1 MDDPGELNSE
11 GYQLYLQDKYEKAVR
26 KYDSALKL
34 KEDFPEALY
43 NRGLAYQQLR
53 NHDKAIEDF
62 SRAIEIFR
70 SLVKRGVLDLDPE
83 SACYLKWIGNCYY
96 SLGNYGKALKYYE
109 EALKYSE
116 EGLRIKPEYAA
127 IHYNKGVVFAAQGEY
142 KKSLKCYE
150 TALRHNPNCHLAH
163 SSKSYMLYILE
174 RYQDALEACNQC
186 LKICSN
192 YKYALSNKGIILLRL
207 GYYKEALE
215 VLEKAVKL
223 YPTFDEAWYQKG
235 SVHFFLEQFNKA
247 LDAFDKVIELNKGF
261 VVESWG
267 YKGVIF
273 AKLDN
278 DKKAE
283 EAFSNGEQ
291 AVDEYIKGIKRIK
304 GTNNEYYVI
313 TKKEY
318 EKIKEEKYEK
328 YRIRLLIRR
337 CFASYLFGEYK
348 EALDLLK
355 SINKTSTTD
364 RTCIT
369 LLNLKKTAF
378 ERLVEHNEIEKN
390 LKEALSLLKRAKGD
404 KSKIYHEKGLIRGR
418 QGYYRDSVECFRRAL
433 EENPAH
439 FKSMNELGI
448 TFLKCGK
455 PYEALEAFENAIR
468 SNPNCYEAWI
478 NKALVL
484 RGLLEHKESEYCF
497 NKAKEILK
505 AALDLNE
512 NYSVANYNI
521 GLIHYEHQ
529 EYKEAIE
536 SFEKASR
543 SKDYYEDAEIN
554 KGLSL
559 FSLKKYDEAIY
570 VFDQIIHTRKNNKE
584 VKVNSLNNKG
594 IVLLCQGK
602 DKVAYGLFKKAAEI
616 DKFNADSINNMG
628 LTECYQRRYG
638 DSSANFDISIR
649 IGNRYGQLLGDPW
662 YNKGLLLF
670 RMGEYEKSVEAFD
683 KSIHINPDCSSARK
697 NKGII
702 LCVLGRYEEALQM
715 FKEASLIRP
724 NEGEIHILRAGTL
737 LKLDDI
743 QKADQEINKVFKNPN
758 SLLKPGNI
766 QEYDGGRENVF
777 KDPVMSSH
785 EKSKAYTIKG
795 QIEVDKLNYDNAITC
810 FEKAIYYNPSD
821 LSLSVWNAYARYLKA
836 EFLTSKKKDKSQMQN
851 SEKIDP
857 INEKYREGIIS
868 IIRDLE
874 KISVEFDKRKK
885 NIKLP
890 GTEYEREKIDKEKL
904 SEEYVYY
911 LTGYLYYKINDFYS
925 ALDKLQKCISL
936 KPRKNG
942 NQTIG
947 SVDEQKSVK
956 EPAKILINNIWEYQI
971 NPPFWR
977 WWLESPINKETKRE
991 FFGATSLL
999 VFIALFPEFTR
1010 DLVLAL
1016 IDFLASFPSVSSL
1029 ISSLPAPL
1037 KGLIQD
1043 VNALIPEF
1051 FNSINETTQY
1061 IILAILFFIL
1071 LFPSIEHI
1079 KGKDLEIKLKNSP
1092 APFNNFYPLTPDLT
1106 PEKSTA
1112 LRLTNLGQIKKRPK
1126 PLEIHEI
1133 RDQTSLDV
1141 K

>member
-1 MDDPGELNSE
+1 MDDPEKLNSE
-11 GYQLYLQDKYEKAVR
+11 GYQLYLQDKYEEAVR
-26 KYDSALKL
+26 KYDSVLKL

-53 NHDKAIEDF
+53 KHDKAIEDF
-62 SRAIEIFR
+62 SRSIEISR

-96 SLGNYGKALKYYE
+96 SLRNYE
-109 EALKYSE
+109 EALKYYE

-127 IHYNKGVVFAAQGEY
+127 IHYNKGVVFAAQGKY
-142 KKSLKCYE
+142 KESLECYE
-150 TALRHNPNCHLAH
+150 TALRYNPNCYLAH

-174 RYQDALEACNQC
+174 RYQDALEACDQC

-207 GYYKEALE
+207 GYYREALE

-235 SVHFFLEQFNKA
+235 SVHFFLEQFDKA
-247 LDAFDKVIELNKGF
+247 QNAFGRVIELNKGF

-273 AKLDN
+273 AKLND

-283 EAFSNGEQ
+283 EAFSNGEK
-291 AVDEYIKGIKRIK
+291 AVDEYIKSIERIEE
-304 GTNNEYYVI
+304 TNNKYYESI
-313 TKKEY
+313 KK
-318 EKIKEEKYEK
+318 KYEK
-328 YRIRLLIRR
+328 YRIRLLIRK
-337 CFASYLFGEYK
+337 CFAFYLFDEYK
-348 EALDLLK
+348 EALNELNELK
-355 SINKTSTTD
+355 SIKKTLTTD

-369 LLNLKKTAF
+369 LLKLKGIAF
-378 ERLVEHNEIEKN
+378 ERLLEHNEIEKN
-390 LKEALSLLKRAKGD
+390 LKEALSLLKKAKGIE
-404 KSKIYHEKGLIRGR
+404 SKIYYEKGLIHGR
-418 QGYYRDSVECFRRAL
+418 QGCYRDSVECFRRAL
-433 EENPAH
+433 EENSAH

-448 TFLKCGK
+448 TLLKYGK

-468 SNPNCYEAWI
+468 SNPNFYEAWI

-594 IVLLCQGK
+594 IVLLCQRK

-616 DKFNADSINNMG
+616 DKYNVDSINNMG
-628 LTECYQRRYG
+628 LTECYQRKYEG
-638 DSSANFDISIR
+638 SSANFDKCIR
-649 IGNRYGQLLGDPW
+649 IGNRYGHLLGDPW

-670 RMGEYEKSVEAFD
+670 RTGEYEKSVEAFD

-724 NEGEIHILRAGTL
+724 NEGEIHILRADIL

-766 QEYDGGRENVF
+766 QESDGGRENVF

-810 FEKAIYYNPSD
+810 FEN
-821 LSLSVWNAYARYLKA
+821 ARYLKA
-836 EFLTSKKKDKSQMQN
+836 EFLTSKKKDKSQKQN

-885 NIKLP
+885 NINLSV
-890 GTEYEREKIDKEKL
+890 TEHEREKIDKEKL

-942 NQTIG
+942 NQTIR

-977 WWLESPINKETKRE
+977 WWLESPINKKAKRE
-991 FFGATSLL
+991 FFGATSVL

-1016 IDFLASFPSVSSL
+1016 IDFLASFPSVSLL

-1092 APFNNFYPLTPDLT
+1092 APFNNFYPLTPGLT